1 KTLRDGGAGVLALLD
16 EIEKEALQAGDKTK
30 TAQLAQLAAAL
41 CGAVASA
48 RLAVLHLVAS
58 GKNNKLREASAVSVP
73 YLMMLGW
80 LCGGWGVLKSAV
92 AAESQAGSADW
103 DKTFLDSKFVLAGLY
118 ATHHLPQVIQ
128 NAQVIQ
134 TGGEAVETL
143 SPDML

>member
-1 KTLRDGGAGVLALLD
+1 M
-16 EIEKEALQAGDKTK
+16 
-30 TAQLAQLAAAL
+30 
-41 CGAVASA
+41 
-48 RLAVLHLVAS
+48 
-58 GKNNKLREASAVSVP
+58 SVP

-118 ATHHLPQVIQ
+118 ATHHLPQVAQI
-128 NAQVIQ
+128 AQVIQ

-143 SPDML
+143 SPEML